1 MGAGRRP
8 PPPCGRAPGPSS
20 ASCAPAHCGA
30 PRRPPGARRRR
41 RRRRAPGRA
50 AAVTA
55 PRAGAAA
62 TAAPR
67 LRRRHAPPR
76 AARAPVTPATPA
88 EPCAGRVR
96 RRLRDEEPSGG
107 EAPGEDGPRACG
119 GLRARSKGRAA
130 RRRRLRRRGEGG
142 GGGAAGAGA
151 PLPQSAPAL
160 VAGRGLSSPL
170 LVAGGRALFGRG
182 LRMLA
187 RGAHVAQ
194 TLPPCASLGLPPR
207 AVSARAAPGA
217 RPRSAGRHLG
227 VYGPRV

>member
-1 MGAGRRP
+1 MRLGGD
-8 PPPCGRAPGPSS
+8 GFD
-20 ASCAPAHCGA
+20 
-30 PRRPPGARRRR
+30 
-41 RRRRAPGRA
+41 
-50 AAVTA
+50 AV
-55 PRAGAAA
+55 
-62 TAAPR
+62 
-67 LRRRHAPPR
+67 
-76 AARAPVTPATPA
+76 
-88 EPCAGRVR
+88 VR
-96 RRLRDEEPSGG
+96 
-107 EAPGEDGPRACG
+107 
-119 GLRARSKGRAA
+119 
-130 RRRRLRRRGEGG
+130 G